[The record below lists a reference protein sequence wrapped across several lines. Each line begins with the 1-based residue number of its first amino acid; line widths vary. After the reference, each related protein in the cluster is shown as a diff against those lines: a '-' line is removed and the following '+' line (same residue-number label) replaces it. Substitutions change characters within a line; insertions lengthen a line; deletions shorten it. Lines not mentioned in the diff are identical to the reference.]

1 MDPKFRSQTFFTDEV
16 VEIPLKDNFFA
27 FQVKDINSQLTLNE
41 IEDQQGKTY
50 LTFVA
55 LRSYRNNTSYI
66 LTQIDQNLFI
76 TILQNY
82 YQGTLEKI
90 LKMNKL
96 YQQDE
101 SNQLIDLTESKEL
114 CETKGTQSPI
124 QVPTIKIN
132 SRETVLSTL
141 INHQN
146 NFYLSQK
153 DEIKEEED
161 TFTNR
166 QQLKQSNNIYLN
178 ELSDQPD
185 FKNQLS
191 SIQQSKQINSHE
203 INTVRC
209 EPNLNLQNSQQ
220 LEKSLNNIQNTNLPL
235 AQQYVKKN
243 KQNLNKAQREYN
255 QKNKANL
262 SANISQNLKQLNLG
276 NLESKKIETKF
287 KSIYSQPTKKQVE
300 DILFKFKLFNKKQY
314 LKQKGLD
321 PQILTFK
328 CSDEFLQQFTNKGQN
343 ILCESNMNHFE
354 EQMAVQLSE
363 DFQINQIKLF
373 LQKCSRRE
381 NLSEIDQRI
390 YSSLI

>member
-1 MDPKFRSQTFFTDEV
+1 
-16 VEIPLKDNFFA
+16 
-27 FQVKDINSQLTLNE
+27 
-41 IEDQQGKTY
+41 
-50 LTFVA
+50 
-55 LRSYRNNTSYI
+55 
-66 LTQIDQNLFI
+66 
-76 TILQNY
+76 
-82 YQGTLEKI
+82 
-90 LKMNKL
+90 MNKL

-321 PQILTFK
+321 PQILTCLNDQVDNSLDFLKFYKELILLKKAIMIILTKEQLAALQLVK